1 MSNNFSAD
9 HDLHN
14 LIIKEIRE
22 LHLADHAI
30 YERIHTKIR
39 MADKFGEISRI
50 NRVFVSSLAPNRQR
64 NIPAQ
69 KQIYNLDKANI
80 YTWLAYS
87 LYDQVLDTADNRAL
101 PVANILLRSAITTYR
116 ATGVSEDLIHAI
128 FREVDDANSLELIL
142 REKYQKNH
150 MLPPDDFEPL
160 MANKSIA
167 HCLGQIWIMYQ
178 HDELN
183 ISNTLS
189 GFYDYCAA
197 RQLCDDLYDW
207 RDDYRQGHH
216 TYVTAYL
223 IKVADLSKPTTQSQD
238 FKRLNTMYA
247 DNGLEYL
254 CNQVIST
261 ARRSIL
267 AFDTILKQHSA
278 YTQQYIVPLI
288 VSAEQS
294 IKSLKAQMT
303 SV

>member
-39 MADKFGEISRI
+39 KADKFGEISRI

-150 MLPPDDFEPL
+150 TLPPDDFEPL

-167 HCLGQIWIMYQ
+167 HCLGQIWIIYQ

>member
-9 HDLHN
+9 HGLHN
-14 LIIKEIRE
+14 LIIKEIQE
-22 LHLADHAI
+22 LRLADHAI

-39 MADKFGEISRI
+39 KADKFGEISRI
-50 NRVFVSSLAPNRQR
+50 NRVFVTSLSPNRQR

-87 LYDQVLDTADNRAL
+87 LYDQILDTTDNQAL
-101 PVANILLRSAITTYR
+101 PVANILLRSAISIYR
-116 ATGVSEDLIHAI
+116 TAGVSEDLIHTI

-142 REKYQKNH
+142 RGKYLKNH
-150 MLPPDDFEPL
+150 ILHPDDFEPI

-178 HDELN
+178 HDKLN
-183 ISNTLS
+183 ISNFLS

-223 IKVADLSKPTTQSQD
+223 IKVANIHKPSAQSQD
-238 FKRLNTMYA
+238 IKRLNAMFA

-267 AFDTILKQHSA
+267 TFDTILKQNSA

-288 VSAEQS
+288 TSAEQS
-294 IKSLKAQMT
+294 IKAWKAQVT
-303 SV
+303 SA